1 MRIATAVLAG
11 VSMMG
16 LAACGDDK
24 AATTTAEPA
33 KPAATSALPEAEAA
47 TAPAAAAPADKV
59 ICEDANKASESFKKA
74 LLTIM
79 KATGGDVPKKDAA
92 LMLSSFAADLEKAA
106 EGSDTAVATAL
117 KTNAAE
123 AAKAA
128 KADDP
133 VNAADTPEA
142 AKAAKEFNAAC
153 KAVGVKTNL

>member
-47 TAPAAAAPADKV
+47 APAAAAPADKV
-59 ICEDANKASESFKKA
+59 ICEDANKAAESFKKA

-79 KATGGDVPKKDAA
+79 STTGGDVPKKDAA
-92 LMLSSFAADLEKAA
+92 LMLSDFAANLEKAA

-133 VNAADTPEA
+133 VNAADTPES